1 MFTTPTLSDLSP
13 RLTLALVVAVLLGTL
28 LLCTYDMSRVPP
40 AVPSDATQNLADAL
54 RISRGIPFPA
64 DFQTRPEPAY
74 RFLLAGWMVLLGP
87 NIFAT
92 QVCQV
97 LLALL
102 TVALTFRAGLSVLS
116 GRRWRRLGS
125 LVAAGTMAAI
135 PPYQFIVRA
144 PYRAILVPPVTLLVV
159 IVLLLAYHTMRQ
171 RHWTAAGFWASCG
184 YHTHLAGIAVPIWA
198 VAVVGSLLIIP
209 PRSRR
214 IGWRHA
220 LFFGLGMLP
229 LSLVWL
235 ALALLVPRLFLR
247 VDEVRTGVELTP
259 QFILK
264 GLDGSIRAFFLQG
277 HSLPTFNTPDAPFVN
292 PVLAVLVILGAGLA
306 LWHWRQAKGL
316 LLLGG
321 LVILNM
327 PSVVSPDPTYPQR
340 RVGTMPIL
348 ALLAGWG
355 AASLAGQLTARRFS
369 LPPRAAQ
376 TSLALSAVVLL
387 TVSLTAT
394 HVAYQSLFT
403 NPARYDPPRD
413 FTSIPHN
420 YSMAFEES
428 MQLLAKVDQ
437 PTYVPM
443 WMLDNAAAMF
453 FLQREAFPNVTTWAR
468 FGLKELPQGQ
478 FFFPVYWYYH
488 LAAVDDSTAR
498 VLLLP
503 REKTIVLLPGSGLP
517 ASIAGPP
524 PQHGDPGTSEIF
536 NARGWTIVRTR
547 PVPRA
552 EFTPRWPPHLA
563 DGETAPEIGQGLR
576 LLTRQPIGPIQPGKP
591 VTVLLEWLVTAP
603 QPADLFSVVQIVNQ
617 DFVPLPGGSD
627 HHILFY
633 LYPSARWQ
641 PGDIIPDWHV
651 VSLPD
656 PIPDGIYRWGAGAY
670 VPPARGRLP
679 VLPPSGVDTGP
690 QLSDLWL
697 WDTIRV
703 PAPTLNAAL
712 PGTAMPIN
720 ARIGHQIALEG
731 YQLVKD
737 PQAWTVTLYWRAI
750 EHPSADLTVFV
761 HAQHG
766 DTLIAQR
773 DERPLGGRLPTW
785 AWLPGELVTTTF
797 TLELPSGKPEPD
809 ALYVGLYSYPSLA
822 RLPVVQNGAVQ
833 RDSRVLLWSN

>member
-1 MFTTPTLSDLSP
+1 MP
-13 RLTLALVVAVLLGTL
+13 
-28 LLCTYDMSRVPP
+28 
-40 AVPSDATQNLADAL
+40 
-54 RISRGIPFPA
+54 
-64 DFQTRPEPAY
+64 Y
-74 RFLLAGWMVLLGP
+74 RFWIAAWLLLLGP
-87 NIFAT
+87 HIFAA
-92 QVCQV
+92 QVSQTFV
-97 LLALL
+97 ALL
-102 TVALTFRAGLSVLS
+102 TIALTYRAGLSVLA
-116 GRRWRRLGS
+116 GWRWQRLGS
-125 LVAAGTMAAI
+125 LVAAGAMAAI
-135 PPYQFIVRA
+135 PPYLFIVRS
-144 PYRAILVPPVTLLVV
+144 PYRAILVPPVVLLVV
-159 IVLLLAYHTMRQ
+159 ITLLRAYRRGQH
-171 RHWTAAGFWASCG
+171 RHWATTGFWASCG
-184 YHTHLAGIAVPIWA
+184 LQTYLAGIAVPIWTA
-198 VAVVGSLLIIP
+198 TVVGFMLIIP
-209 PRSRR
+209 ARAKR
-214 IGWRHA
+214 IRWSQA
-220 LFFGLGMLP
+220 LCFGLGALP
-229 LSLVWL
+229 LAALWL
-235 ALALLVPRLFLR
+235 ALALLVPGLFMR
-247 VDEVRTGVELTP
+247 VDQVRTGVELTP

-321 LVILNM
+321 LAILNM

-355 AASLAGQLTARRFS
+355 AVGLAVQLTARRFS
-369 LPPRAAQ
+369 LSPRAAQ
-376 TSLALSAVVLL
+376 TSLALGAVVLL
-387 TVSLTAT
+387 TVSLVTT
-394 HVAYQSLFT
+394 HGAYQSLFT
-403 NPARYDPPRD
+403 NPARYDPPRG

-468 FGLKELPQGQ
+468 FGLRELPEGQ

-488 LAAVDDSTAR
+488 MQAEDHSTAR

-503 REKTIVLLPGSGLP
+503 HEKTIVLLPGSGLP

-524 PQHGDPGTSEIF
+524 PQHGDPGTSEIV

-563 DGETAPEIGQGLR
+563 DGETAPEISQGLR
-576 LLTRQPIGPIQPGKP
+576 LLTREPVGPIQPGKP

-633 LYPSARWQ
+633 LYPSVRWQ

-670 VPPARGRLP
+670 VPPARQRLP
-679 VLPPSGVDTGP
+679 VLPPPGVDAGP

-712 PGTAMPIN
+712 PGTATPIN
-720 ARIGHQIALEG
+720 ARIGHQIGLEG
-731 YQLVKD
+731 YRLSKD
-737 PQAWTVTLYWRAI
+737 LQAWKVTLYWRAI
-750 EHPSADLTVFV
+750 EHPSADLIVFV

-766 DTLIAQR
+766 DALIAQR
-773 DERPLGGRLPTW
+773 DEKPLGGRLPTW

-797 TLELPSGKPEPD
+797 TLELPPGKPEPN
-809 ALYVGLYSYPSLA
+809 ALYVGMYSYPSLA
-822 RLPVVQNGAVQ
+822 RLPVMQNGATQ